1 MLEAEED
8 DSLDDDLDDVAIWLG
23 MIHEQDAELVRLL
36 SDDAIAITFHGY
48 DYLIQIIWPEA
59 LGKAIIQDKKRV
71 KLLEDAACVLHEDA
85 EVNITWIPGTPV

>member
-1 MLEAEED
+1 MLEAQED

-23 MIHEQDAELVRLL
+23 VIHEQDNDLVRLL

-71 KLLEDAACVLHEDA
+71 KLMEDAARLLQEDA
-85 EVNITWIPGTPV
+85 EVNITWIQETPV